1 MTELLPLY
9 LWTIP
14 AGALFGA
21 ALALLGCQIAARERV
36 VQTFCVSQGAIVGV
50 LIALGM
56 GTLLDHSD
64 PEFHAVPFIV
74 SVLTSTAVFAV
85 SESFARQE
93 KTSKSTVFAS
103 IFTFLLAGSYL
114 ISVIFPALERHMANV
129 FFGDL
134 ATLTEFDSKITLIL
148 GGVTLLGLI
157 RFWKPISNRSF
168 EIAVYG
174 ETATGVQKRQDVVY
188 LGLALVLLCYAVQF
202 LGFLFTMAMLFLP
215 TTILTGVAQKGLRLH
230 LILCIAVAL
239 TGVVAGFLLSLYFT
253 QLPTVPMV
261 TLAVV
266 ISALTV
272 IALSRLRRR
281 FVSPVRPGFDPT
293 HP

>member
-1 MTELLPLY
+1 MTELLNLY

-14 AGALFGA
+14 AGAIFGA

-64 PEFHAVPFIV
+64 PEFHAVPLLA
-74 SVLTSTAVFAV
+74 SVLTSTLVFAV
-85 SESFARQE
+85 SEFFAKQE
-93 KTSKSTVFAS
+93 RTSKSTVFAS
-103 IFTFLLAGSYL
+103 IFTFLLACSYL
-114 ISVIFPALERHMANV
+114 ISVVFPALERHMANV

-134 ATLTEFDSKITLIL
+134 ATLTEFDSKITLVL

-157 RFWKPISNRSF
+157 QFWKPVSNRSF
-168 EIAVYG
+168 EIAIYG
-174 ETATGVQKRQDVVY
+174 ETATGGRKRQEFLY
-188 LGLALVLLCYAVQF
+188 LGLTLILLCYAVQF
-202 LGFLFTMAMLFLP
+202 LGFLFTMTLLFLP

-230 LILCIAVAL
+230 LALCIAVAL
-239 TGVVAGFLLSLYFT
+239 ISVAAGFLLSLYFT

-261 TLAVV
+261 TVAVV
-266 ISALTV
+266 ISALTLV
-272 IALSRLRRR
+272 LLSHLWRR
-281 FVSPVRPGFDPT
+281 FRGET
-293 HP
+293 RL